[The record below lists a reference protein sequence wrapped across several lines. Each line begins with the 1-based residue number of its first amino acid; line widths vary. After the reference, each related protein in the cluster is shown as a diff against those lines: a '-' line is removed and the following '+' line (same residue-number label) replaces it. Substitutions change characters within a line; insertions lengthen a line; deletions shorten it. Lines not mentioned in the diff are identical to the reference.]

1 MYLFINAVSGRDYTA
16 SNCRMINENQLERM
30 WKEMWPFSR
39 YWEIPFQS
47 PVRTMV
53 PQTKF

>member
-30 WKEMWPFSR
+30 WKEM
-39 YWEIPFQS
+39 
-47 PVRTMV
+47 
-53 PQTKF
+53 